1 MTDLIDNEGVV
12 TVFGPTNSGNAMAW
26 KHIVN
31 QKKIPVINNVSAG
44 TDITKP
50 ISPGADNYMFRVSM
64 VDREQ
69 ISALMAYVKKNSAE
83 SKKVGFMSETTG
95 YGQGGLR
102 DMKDVAQA
110 QGITPVDIEQFGVGD
125 TDMTSQLNKLKAA
138 GADTVIIWAQ
148 GTPIAQVMRSME
160 KINYY
165 PRVLSSWAADNI
177 TFYDAAG
184 KTLAEKPLF
193 LRTVSENRT
202 PAQDKLF
209 ARVGSQLKAP
219 SSFSFA
225 LHGYDSVLLLAQAMK
240 QANSTDGSAIRV
252 ALENLNSPVQ
262 GLLKTYNKPFSKT
275 NHEALLAKDFVWVHW
290 KDGKLLPYSD
300 AVTTENKHDGSI
312 SSGSNQR
319 PGRRWRVRVDSAW
332 FQHHIHHNQDAQFL
346 AWRVRLRRCFH
357 RHERDAAPAWETH
370 HLYHVRRRSPKRDS
384 AVAGVGGSTCGD
396 GCTGMAALCARRS
409 AFREEAWNGLGY
421 EHAGLRR
428 RPRFNW
434 PCYLGTEAR
443 RRSFAGWRLGD
454 SNFRHRCSAA
464 GNAASRR
471 RRPRDDCVRPRDAK
485 DDGWQDDA
493 RRGRK
498 R

>member
-1 MTDLIDNEGVV
+1 
-12 TVFGPTNSGNAMAW
+12 MAW

-300 AVTTENKHDGSI
+300 ALIASLT
-312 SSGSNQR
+312 
-319 PGRRWRVRVDSAW
+319 
-332 FQHHIHHNQDAQFL
+332 
-346 AWRVRLRRCFH
+346 
-357 RHERDAAPAWETH
+357 PAD
-370 HLYHVRRRSPKRDS
+370 YK
-384 AVAGVGGSTCGD
+384 
-396 GCTGMAALCARRS
+396 
-409 AFREEAWNGLGY
+409 
-421 EHAGLRR
+421 
-428 RPRFNW
+428 
-434 PCYLGTEAR
+434 
-443 RRSFAGWRLGD
+443 
-454 SNFRHRCSAA
+454 
-464 GNAASRR
+464 
-471 RRPRDDCVRPRDAK
+471 
-485 DDGWQDDA
+485 Q
-493 RRGRK
+493 
-498 R
+498 